1 MKLNFENN
9 EALLNQVCDLQL
21 LESFVR
27 QIEKDF
33 ALANVTI
40 QFIKNHD
47 GKDLVIKLKEKVY
60 FLIMESFDQY
70 LNLLYI
76 VDVPEKEFK
85 TIDGTDAVEVA
96 EQVTFLI
103 LKREFQKVWTKKKY
117 S

>member
-1 MKLNFENN
+1 VK
-9 EALLNQVCDLQL
+9 
-21 LESFVR
+21 

-33 ALANVTI
+33 ALANVSI
-40 QFIKNHD
+40 PLLKVND
-47 GKDLVIKLKEKVY
+47 EKDLIFRLKEKVY
-60 FLIMESFDQY
+60 YLIMESFDQY
-70 LNLLYI
+70 LNLLYVI
-76 VDVPEKEFK
+76 DVPEKEFK

>member
-1 MKLNFENN
+1 MMLNFENS
-9 EALLNQVCDLQL
+9 EALLDEVHDLQL
-21 LESFVR
+21 LEFFVM
-27 QIEKDF
+27 QLEKDF

-40 QFIKNHD
+40 QLLKNHD
-47 GKDLVIKLKEKVY
+47 GKDLVNRLKEKVY

-70 LNLLYI
+70 LNLLYVI
-76 VDVPEKEFK
+76 DVPEKEFK

-103 LKREFQKVWTKKKY
+103 LKREFQKVWSKKKY